1 MPRLCRSSAPA
12 NFPQERAR
20 GTRHSELKQSIVF
33 PVYPLWLSAAS
44 TAKRQAALRTQ
55 VMRRVTDKEQAM
67 ALRRIEEVDRRI
79 ANLQTHIQKLMEDGQ
94 PTIEAER
101 LLQLMHQ
108 SRALM
113 QRQADLFTKDKT

>member
-1 MPRLCRSSAPA
+1 
-12 NFPQERAR
+12 
-20 GTRHSELKQSIVF
+20 
-33 PVYPLWLSAAS
+33 
-44 TAKRQAALRTQ
+44 
-55 VMRRVTDKEQAM
+55 MRRVTDKEQAM